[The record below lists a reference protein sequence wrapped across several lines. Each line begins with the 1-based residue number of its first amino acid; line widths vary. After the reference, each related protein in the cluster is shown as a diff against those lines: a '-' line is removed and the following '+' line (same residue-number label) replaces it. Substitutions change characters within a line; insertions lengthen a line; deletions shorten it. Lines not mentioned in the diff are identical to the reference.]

1 MEYFNANM
9 PQEVA
14 KDLVNMINSLQG
26 LKKRG
31 KVLYKNYNN
40 STTEFNYC
48 LLEDIVEAV
57 KADPNFCVLTP
68 VEWSEDS
75 ALVFCTLIHKS
86 GYFMRSSPYKV
97 QYPAEVQNKA
107 GQGTP
112 KKPQTMAALITYA
125 RRYVL
130 TTFLNIAADEDV
142 DGAGPAAQPMPPKN
156 KEEEEQAQADKA
168 AAAAVQNVTKKKAP
182 EKTAEKPAEEA
193 QQAETTEPKEEEDK
207 EQAPPK
213 EESPKKETLEEKIA
227 RARELIITGVN
238 DHIFKDQPLKQFS
251 GFMLEQIAKDKRMS
265 DKIRAAARFLATYDP
280 ELKKKKKK

>member
-1 MEYFNANM
+1 MEYFNANL

-31 KVLYKNYNN
+31 KVIYKNYNN

-68 VEWSEDS
+68 VEWSEEY

-86 GYFMRSSPYKV
+86 GYLMRSSPYKV
-97 QYPAEVQNKA
+97 QCPVEFQNKT

-112 KKPQTMAALITYA
+112 KKTHAMAALITYA

-142 DGAGPAAQPMPPKN
+142 GGADPAAQPMPPKN

-168 AAAAVQNVTKKKAP
+168 AAAAVQNVTKKKAI
-182 EKTAEKPAEEA
+182 EKTVEKPAEETP
-193 QQAETTEPKEEEDK
+193 QAEATEPKEEEK
-207 EQAPPK
+207 EQEPPK
-213 EESPKKETLEEKIA
+213 EEHPKKETLEEKIA
-227 RARELIITGVN
+227 RARELVITGVN

-280 ELKKKKKK
+280 DLKKKKKK